1 MEVMKKQYLNIVIQ
15 LMVWL
20 ALFILQIILLP
31 SWGKFPTIFEDFSFY
46 RTIIPEDI
54 LIFIVF
60 YLNYF
65 VLVPHFLGKD
75 HKWLYI
81 CIVALVAAFFLFFP
95 VFLKELFGIQ
105 YHRRVGNPKIT
116 NAWLAFVGL
125 MVIGISLGIRS
136 VQEWMRAEQRNKEI
150 ELRRTLTELSSL
162 KSQINPHFLFNTLNT
177 LYALSLKNSENTSV
191 AILRLSNMMRYV
203 LSDAKHDFVPLE
215 KEIEYIEQ
223 YIELQKLR
231 FSDKVELR
239 VNITGDYSQC
249 KVAPLILIP
258 FIENAFKYGVSNHE
272 VAPIVMNLAV
282 EDDKLL
288 FEVHNKKFKK
298 EPIRVSGEG
307 IGIANTKRRLEMLYP
322 KRHKLK
328 IVEKDDSYSVNLE
341 IRLHEKN
348 FDSLI

>member
-1 MEVMKKQYLNIVIQ
+1 MKKQYLNIVIQ
-15 LMVWL
+15 LMFWL

-31 SWGKFPTIFEDFSFY
+31 SWGKFPTIFEDISFY
-46 RTIIPEDI
+46 KTIIPEDI

-60 YLNYF
+60 YMNYL
-65 VLVPHFLGKD
+65 VLVPHFLGKQ
-75 HKWLYI
+75 HKWLYVI
-81 CIVALVAAFFLFFP
+81 ITGLIWTIFLFFP
-95 VFLKELFGIQ
+95 VVLDKLFGIQ
-105 YHRRVGNPKIT
+105 YQERFGNPKT
-116 NAWLAFVGL
+116 VNMWLAFVGI

-136 VQEWMRAEQRNKEI
+136 VQEWMRAEQRNKEV

-177 LYALSLKNSENTSV
+177 LYALSLKNSENTSA

-203 LSDAKHDFVPLE
+203 LSDAKHDFVSLE

-231 FSDKVELR
+231 FSDKVELK
-239 VNITGDYSQC
+239 VSMTGDYKQC

-272 VAPIVMNLAV
+272 VAPIVLVLAV
-282 EDDKLL
+282 EGDKLL
-288 FEVHNKKFKK
+288 FEVFNKKFKK
-298 EPIRVSGEG
+298 EPVRVSGEG

-322 KRHKLK
+322 KRYKLK

-341 IRLHEKN
+341 IRLHEN
-348 FDSLI
+348 SLPL